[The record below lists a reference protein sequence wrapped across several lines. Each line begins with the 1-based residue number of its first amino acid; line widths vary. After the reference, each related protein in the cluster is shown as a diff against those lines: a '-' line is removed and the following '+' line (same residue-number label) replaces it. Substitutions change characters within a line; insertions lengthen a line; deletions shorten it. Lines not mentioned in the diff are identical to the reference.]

1 MKEYIV
7 KINIKVEEKEDMENL
22 CEDIANMLEN
32 KVVHRDI
39 QSYKIETSELDD

>member
-7 KINIKVEEKEDMENL
+7 KIHVKVEEKEDAENL
-22 CEDIANMLEN
+22 CEDIAKMLED

-39 QSYKIETSELDD
+39 QSYKVETSELDD